1 MEDNQL
7 KQLWESYAGQLEA
20 SQALTRKNTEEITQ
34 LKVLNF
40 LGSMKPIKIFTLL
53 IGFLWVIFVDSL
65 IVALFHHA
73 SFFFLASA
81 AIQVVL
87 TKLAIGIYLYQLVLI
102 YQVDL
107 GASILAVQE
116 KLASLRSSTL
126 WSARVLFLQ
135 LPVWT
140 TFYLHKGMLE
150 NGSPAWYVLQVAVT
164 LAFTFLAIWLFRN
177 IRYENRDRK
186 WFRLIF
192 QGKEWDP
199 VMRSMDMLEEIER
212 FKKG

>member
-7 KQLWESYAGQLEA
+7 KQLWQSYAGQLEA
-20 SQALTRKNTEEITQ
+20 SQALSRENAEEITQ
-34 LKVLNF
+34 MKVLHF
-40 LGSMKPIKIFTLL
+40 IGSMKPIKIFTLL

-107 GASILAVQE
+107 SAPILAVQE

-140 TFYLHKGMLE
+140 TFYLNKGMLE
-150 NGSPAWYVLQVAVT
+150 NGNPALYLLQVGVT
-164 LAFTFLAIWLFRN
+164 LAFTGLAIWLFRN
-177 IRYENRDRK
+177 IRYENRDKK

-192 QGKEWDP
+192 QGREWDP
-199 VMRSMDMLEEIER
+199 VIRSIGLLEEIEQ